1 MCGKFFAAATSG
13 CTAGEYVCVSS
24 TRTRT
29 GSISQDQDARL
40 RAEKRMEVPAGSS
53 GGGYFLPATT
63 KFAIMQLTSRKREK
77 ILSLSVCDDDVFTR
91 KRLFYSFSHGL
102 DRGIFFLNDIFCSQT
117 NCVLLFSQKL
127 PSTHS

>member
-1 MCGKFFAAATSG
+1 MRNESEYNRQSVRDAAELEEGGNACMCVLAMCGKFFAAATSG

-91 KRLFYSFSHGL
+91 KR
-102 DRGIFFLNDIFCSQT
+102 FFLF
-117 NCVLLFSQKL
+117 L
-127 PSTHS
+127 